1 MVNALVSYKGKPA
14 RITGQ
19 TTHKFELL
27 FEDGSSLRV
36 REKDFRL
43 IHPEFVT
50 VNNTDTNAELSIL
63 NEFQGEVLTIKEITE
78 WLFDEF
84 NPQNAWSASLLVED
98 GMYAYWQKD
107 KVFVRTTEQVD
118 TIRAKREAEILE
130 VKSLNSCTENIK
142 NNTFQESDIEHIESI
157 ERVALNRS
165 RHAKILSALEIDN
178 TPEEAHRLLLKLGY
192 YKQSFNPYPQ
202 RNKIPKDLLL
212 DVKCNKVDRVDLT
225 HLESYAI
232 DNKGSTDADDAI
244 GIEGDRLWVHIAD
257 VSSIVEDNSE
267 MDLYAQE
274 RASNLYLPDQIIH
287 MLPTS
292 VTSTC
297 ALGLKETS
305 DALSIGFCIKD
316 EEVEDI
322 TIIRSTIRVK
332 KISYDD
338 ADSIIDSDNNLSII
352 NNIAMMHKEYRKKNG
367 AIKLD
372 LPNVDVRLH
381 DENVSITPQKSSP
394 SRELVAEMMVLA
406 GRVVAIYAAEN
417 EIPMPYSVQGD
428 GDFPKEILDNSDSL
442 TLSESFGATK
452 YFKRSSFSV
461 NIKPHS
467 GLGLSAY
474 IRVTSP
480 LRRYLDLL
488 VHQQLS
494 RFISNRDII
503 SEKQIKE
510 VIKKINSTLPNVNK
524 AIRSSNEHYKCLYL
538 LQNRNWQAEGVVVDT
553 RGEKALVLVP
563 SIGMIGQVKIKPPV
577 SLDDSITVKASSV
590 DICSLSVNFN
600 KA

>member
-1 MVNALVSYKGKPA
+1 
-14 RITGQ
+14 
-19 TTHKFELL
+19 
-27 FEDGSSLRV
+27 
-36 REKDFRL
+36 
-43 IHPEFVT
+43 
-50 VNNTDTNAELSIL
+50 
-63 NEFQGEVLTIKEITE
+63 
-78 WLFDEF
+78 
-84 NPQNAWSASLLVED
+84 
-98 GMYAYWQKD
+98 
-107 KVFVRTTEQVD
+107 
-118 TIRAKREAEILE
+118 
-130 VKSLNSCTENIK
+130 
-142 NNTFQESDIEHIESI
+142 
-157 ERVALNRS
+157 
-165 RHAKILSALEIDN
+165 
-178 TPEEAHRLLLKLGY
+178 
-192 YKQSFNPYPQ
+192 
-202 RNKIPKDLLL
+202 
-212 DVKCNKVDRVDLT
+212 
-225 HLESYAI
+225 
-232 DNKGSTDADDAI
+232 
-244 GIEGDRLWVHIAD
+244 
-257 VSSIVEDNSE
+257 
-267 MDLYAQE
+267 
-274 RASNLYLPDQIIH
+274 

-322 TIIRSTIRVK
+322 TIIRSTIRVN

-428 GDFPKEILDNSDSL
+428 GDFPKEILDNSGSL

-538 LQNRNWQAEGVVVDT
+538 LQNKNWQGEGVVVDT

-563 SIGMIGQVKIKPPV
+563 SIGMIGQVKTKLPV
-577 SLDDSITVKASSV
+577 SLDDSITVKATSV
-590 DICSLSVNFN
+590 DLCSLSVNFN

>member
-1 MVNALVSYKGKPA
+1 
-14 RITGQ
+14 
-19 TTHKFELL
+19 
-27 FEDGSSLRV
+27 
-36 REKDFRL
+36 
-43 IHPEFVT
+43 
-50 VNNTDTNAELSIL
+50 
-63 NEFQGEVLTIKEITE
+63 
-78 WLFDEF
+78 
-84 NPQNAWSASLLVED
+84 
-98 GMYAYWQKD
+98 
-107 KVFVRTTEQVD
+107 
-118 TIRAKREAEILE
+118 
-130 VKSLNSCTENIK
+130 CTENIK
-142 NNTFQESDIEHIESI
+142 NNTFQEGDIEHIESI

-232 DNKGSTDADDAI
+232 DNKGSADADDAI
-244 GIEGDRLWVHIAD
+244 SIEGDKLWVHIAD
-257 VSSIVEDNSE
+257 VSSVVEDNSE

-332 KISYDD
+332 KISYDV

-428 GDFPKEILDNSDSL
+428 GDFPKEILDNSGSL

-538 LQNRNWQAEGVVVDT
+538 LQNKNWQGEGVVVDT

-563 SIGMIGQVKIKPPV
+563 SIGMIGQVKTKSPV
-577 SLDDSITVKASSV
+577 SLDDSITVKATSV
-590 DICSLSVNFN
+590 DLCSLSVNFN